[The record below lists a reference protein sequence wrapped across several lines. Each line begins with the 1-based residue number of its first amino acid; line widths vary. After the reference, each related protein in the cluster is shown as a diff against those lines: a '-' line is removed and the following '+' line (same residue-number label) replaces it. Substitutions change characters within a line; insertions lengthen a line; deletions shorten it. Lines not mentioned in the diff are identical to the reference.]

1 MRMPLTRRVPVA
13 CLAFGLLP
21 LIGGCGSAASP
32 ADLRNQPIRE
42 PGEVTLYDRLGGG
55 SAIYAIADNLIDRA
69 MADPRVNFGR
79 EGHAH
84 TWAATPDSVARLKL
98 YWTQFLDMLCDGP
111 QTYEGPNIAQTHQGM
126 DISEGEWVALL
137 DDLKKTLDQY
147 HVPPDQEKD
156 LINRVAATH
165 DVVVNH

>member
-1 MRMPLTRRVPVA
+1 MWMLLTCRFPLA
-13 CLAFGLLP
+13 CLALGLLP
-21 LIGGCGSAASP
+21 LVGGCGPAASP

-69 MADPRVNFGR
+69 MADPRVNFQR
-79 EGHAH
+79 QGHAH
-84 TWAATPDSVARLKL
+84 TFNATPDSVARLKL
-98 YWTQFLDMLCDGP
+98 YWAQFLDMLCDGP
-111 QTYEGPNIAQTHQGM
+111 QTYEGHNIAESHHGM

-137 DDLKKTLDQY
+137 DDLHQTLNQY
-147 HVPPDQEKD
+147 HVPADQQKD
-156 LINRVAATH
+156 LINRVASTH